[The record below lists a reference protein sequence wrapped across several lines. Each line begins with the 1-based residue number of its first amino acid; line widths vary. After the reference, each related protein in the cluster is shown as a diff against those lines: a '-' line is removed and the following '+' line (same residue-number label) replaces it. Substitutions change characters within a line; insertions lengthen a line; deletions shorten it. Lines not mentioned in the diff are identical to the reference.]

1 MSRMCHIQNT
11 VVVEGDRMHVP
22 VPGTQTNRRIGVQ
35 TVGEDGLVCHHSSE
49 ILMRSSVRNERGR
62 AQNQRVKEV
71 ADMFTAVNY
80 WCIPTESRQSNF
92 LRYGP
97 TLVAGLINNFFKMG
111 KATVTKVHDDDDDDE
126 KTTKTRR
133 ILRKGKF
140 PWLNVDEIL
149 PCMTPEV
156 VALVFNK
163 ANHKLITIRNEI
175 KHLQDEIKE
184 RDVTIS
190 ELTKQKINTD
200 EELEKKKDECQ
211 ELLEEK
217 DVMERDM
224 RVMKR
229 AYKTQSDEHKQL
241 VEKVTELD
249 KRHDENEKQLRY
261 DYDRKFQNLFST
273 LDEMTNQKQQQQTTT
288 TSNSPTFQEG
298 FTEDAL
304 EANLPNEL
312 EKIMMSFKENS
323 LYNDNDEDD
332 HVDFFNH
339 FFQ

>member
-1 MSRMCHIQNT
+1 
-11 VVVEGDRMHVP
+11 
-22 VPGTQTNRRIGVQ
+22 
-35 TVGEDGLVCHHSSE
+35 
-49 ILMRSSVRNERGR
+49 
-62 AQNQRVKEV
+62 
-71 ADMFTAVNY
+71 
-80 WCIPTESRQSNF
+80 
-92 LRYGP
+92 
-97 TLVAGLINNFFKMG
+97 
-111 KATVTKVHDDDDDDE
+111 
-126 KTTKTRR
+126 
-133 ILRKGKF
+133 
-140 PWLNVDEIL
+140 
-149 PCMTPEV
+149 MTPEV

-163 ANHKLITIRNEI
+163 ANHKLSMIRNEI

-190 ELTKQKINTD
+190 ELTTQKSNTD
-200 EELEKKKDECQ
+200 EELEKKQEECQ
-211 ELLEEK
+211 ELLDEK

-249 KRHDENEKQLRY
+249 KRHDENEKQLRE

-273 LDEMTNQKQQQQTTT
+273 LDEMTNQKQQTTT

-312 EKIMMSFKENS
+312 ENIMMSFKENS
-323 LYNDNDEDD
+323 LYYDNDEDD

-339 FFQ
+339 LFQ